1 MKSNLFKRIITSI
14 FLLLII
20 FVCLSLSKFLW
31 LYLMIITSIISY
43 YEFSNLIKK
52 IYKRKKNK
60 IYLFNIGSFIYLI
73 MFIFSGYYYYGT
85 VSLLFLILICILSDT
100 GGYFIGKLIGGKK
113 LTNISPN
120 KTISGS
126 IGSFIFSL
134 ISIIIFAFI
143 LKDILKNN
151 FVSFILYENIF
162 LIIFICLYLSLI
174 CQLGDLFVSYFKRK
188 AKVKDTGKLLPGHGG
203 LLDRI
208 DGFIFVLPFAFISER
223 LFF

>member
-1 MKSNLFKRIITSI
+1 MKSNFLKRIITSI

-20 FVCLSLSKFLW
+20 FACLSLSKFLW
-31 LYLMIITSIISY
+31 IYLIIITSIISF

-52 IYKRKKNK
+52 IYKTNKNK
-60 IYLFNIGSFIYLI
+60 IYFFNIGTFIYLV

-113 LTNISPN
+113 LTKISPN

-151 FVSFILYENIF
+151 FVSFIIYENIF
-162 LIIFICLYLSLI
+162 LIIFICLYLS
-174 CQLGDLFVSYFKRK
+174 
-188 AKVKDTGKLLPGHGG
+188 
-203 LLDRI
+203 
-208 DGFIFVLPFAFISER
+208 
-223 LFF
+223 

>member
-1 MKSNLFKRIITSI
+1 MKSNLSKRIVTSI

-20 FVCLSLSKFLW
+20 FACLSLSKFLW
-31 LYLMIITSIISY
+31 LYLMLITSIISY

-52 IYKRKKNK
+52 IYKTNKNK
-60 IYLFNIGSFIYLI
+60 IYLFNIGTFIYLV
-73 MFIFSGYYYYGT
+73 MFVFSGYYYHGT

-100 GGYFIGKLIGGKK
+100 GGYFVGKLVGGKK
-113 LTNISPN
+113 LTKISPN

-126 IGSFIFSL
+126 IGSFLFSL
-134 ISIIIFAFI
+134 ISIIIFVFI

-151 FVSFILYENIF
+151 FVSFIIEENIF

-208 DGFIFVLPFAFISER
+208 DGFVFVLPFAFISER

>member
-1 MKSNLFKRIITSI
+1 MMILAKRF
-14 FLLLII
+14 FL
-20 FVCLSLSKFLW
+20 V
-31 LYLMIITSIISY
+31 
-43 YEFSNLIKK
+43 
-52 IYKRKKNK
+52 
-60 IYLFNIGSFIYLI
+60 
-73 MFIFSGYYYYGT
+73 
-85 VSLLFLILICILSDT
+85 
-100 GGYFIGKLIGGKK
+100 
-113 LTNISPN
+113 
-120 KTISGS
+120 
-126 IGSFIFSL
+126 FIFSL

-143 LKDILKNN
+143 LKDIIKNN
-151 FVSFILYENIF
+151 FVSFILEENIF

>member
-73 MFIFSGYYYYGT
+73 MFVFCGYYYYGT
-85 VSLLFLILICILSDT
+85 VSLLFIILICILSDT
-100 GGYFIGKLIGGKK
+100 GGYFFGKLIGGKK
-113 LTNISPN
+113 LTKISPN

-134 ISIIIFAFI
+134 ISIAIFAFI
-143 LKDILKNN
+143 LKDIIKNN
-151 FVSFILYENIF
+151 FVSFIIYENIF